1 MISQVIITFFGW
13 LALVL
18 VSINLVGMLVRGL
31 VSNPEIDRMAT
42 EGHDF
47 VKKLAKEHQEAE
59 KKVNFV
65 ALILIIVYLAALFYF
80 WNIGVVI
87 AALMIMLARIPDL
100 LWEMKH
106 GRAKIKDMP
115 AIYMLTFLIML
126 AALPVLWYA
135 LYQL

>member
-1 MISQVIITFFGW
+1 MINQILITFFGW

-18 VSINLVGMLVRGL
+18 IGINLVGMLVRRL
-31 VSNPEIDRMAT
+31 VSNPEMEKLAAERH
-42 EGHDF
+42 EF

-59 KKVNFV
+59 KKVNYV
-65 ALILIIVYLAALFYF
+65 ALALILIYLGVLFYF

-87 AALMIMLARIPDL
+87 ATIMIMIARIPDL

-115 AIYMLTFLIML
+115 PIYMLTLLIIL

-135 LYQL
+135 LY